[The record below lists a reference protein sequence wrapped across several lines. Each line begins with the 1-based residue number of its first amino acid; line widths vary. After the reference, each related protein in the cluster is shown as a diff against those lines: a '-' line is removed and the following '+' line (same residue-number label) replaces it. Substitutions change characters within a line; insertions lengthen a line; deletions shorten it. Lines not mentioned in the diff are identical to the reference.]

1 MKKQLVTELLTK
13 SLDATRPENVIISLS
28 QEEIERL
35 IANVVDRCITVMEA
49 EMDAAL
55 ANDNAEL
62 YATLVDIA
70 FKTMDEFGIDELGEL
85 SEQEIEHSIEQ
96 WGLNDK
102 RSNS

>member
-1 MKKQLVTELLTK
+1 MKKELVTELLTK

-28 QEEIERL
+28 QEEIEQL

-55 ANDNAEL
+55 ANNNAEL

-70 FKTMDEFGIDELGEL
+70 FKTMDEFGIDELSRVDEDEL
-85 SEQEIEHSIEQ
+85 LRAIDD
-96 WGLNDK
+96 WK
-102 RSNS
+102 